1 MMSWTGRTRCG
12 SCWVTCRA
20 VTRVARVTLAGLSA
34 RAAAELAGPAGADA
48 GELHRRTA
56 GNPFLATQVLAAGP
70 GLVPRPVQDAVLGR
84 AARLGTAARDLLDAA
99 PVVPGPAGLWL
110 PDALAQ
116 AAGAGALDECGSH
129 WTAVAG

>member
-1 MMSWTGRTRCG
+1 
-12 SCWVTCRA
+12 
-20 VTRVARVTLAGLSA
+20 
-34 RAAAELAGPAGADA
+34 
-48 GELHRRTA
+48 
-56 GNPFLATQVLAAGP
+56 LATQVLAAGP
-70 GLVPRPVQDAVLGR
+70 GLVPRSVQDAVPGR

-116 AAGAGALDECGSH
+116 AAAAGALDECGSH